1 MADRIEG
8 VVTALVTPFTPA
20 DEVDE
25 EGVRRLARRQLEGGV
40 TGIAAAA
47 STGEGAA
54 LEPREHGVVV
64 GAVAD
69 EAEASDRDALVAA
82 GIGVSSTDAACR
94 LARRA
99 ADRGAD
105 ALLVSAPPYNKPPQ
119 RGLGNHFRAVA
130 GAADLPVILYNVP
143 SRTAVDVSAETILEL
158 AEEPPFV
165 AVKEA
170 SGDLG
175 QVSRIIA
182 DRPPDFAVLSG
193 DDLLTLPIVSLG
205 GDGVVAVISNQVP
218 ELVMDLV
225 EVAREGRRSEAA
237 DLHARLLPLM
247 EANFLESNPI
257 PVKWSLGRAGLIDGR
272 LRPPLTPL
280 DEEHEGAM
288 ERALEAAIG
297 GPWTGG
303 GSA

>member
-8 VVTALVTPFTPA
+8 VVTALVTPFTPGG
-20 DEVDE
+20 DVDE
-25 EGVRRLARRQLEGGV
+25 DGVRRLARRQLDGGV

-54 LEPREHGVVV
+54 LEPGEHAAVVR
-64 GAVAD
+64 AVAR
-69 EAEASDRDALVAA
+69 EAEASDRDAIVTA

-99 ADRGAD
+99 ADQGAD
-105 ALLVSAPPYNKPPQ
+105 ALLVSAPPYNRPPQ
-119 RGLGNHFRAVA
+119 RGLRNHFRAVA
-130 GAADLPVILYNVP
+130 EAADLPVILYNVP

-158 AEEPPFV
+158 AEEPAFV
-165 AVKEA
+165 GVKEA

-182 DRPPDFAVLSG
+182 GRPPDFAVLSG
-193 DDLLTLPIVSLG
+193 DDLLTLPMVALG

-218 ELVMDLV
+218 ELVVDLV
-225 EVAREGRRSEAA
+225 EAAREGRRREAA
-237 DLHARLLPLM
+237 ALHARLLPLM

-257 PVKWSLGRAGLIDGR
+257 PVKWTLERTGLIDGR

-280 DEEHEGAM
+280 DEEHEDAL
-288 ERALEAAIG
+288 ERALESVTRG
-297 GPWTGG
+297 GTE
-303 GSA
+303 